1 MLALESRDSAW
12 LSNQLPVPPSLEPA
26 EGYQVGELVRLGFQD
41 RHGRTERAWL
51 RLTSVSPTGLEGRL
65 LLDLHFIPGVLS
77 GARVAFNRQHV
88 LAHRPPLS

>member
-1 MLALESRDSAW
+1 MLALESRDTAW
-12 LSNQLPVPPSLEPA
+12 LSNQLPTPPPMEPA
-26 EGYQVGELVRLGFQD
+26 EGYKVGELVRLGFQD

-51 RLTSVSPTGLEGRL
+51 RLTVVGDERLEGRL

-77 GARVAFNRQHV
+77 GARVAFGRQHV